1 MNWDIWYG
9 VEEILLDSS
18 VCPILAVVPDNQDD
32 ALNVGAVNPK
42 FWQEVH
48 VWQARHWTIGLHGY
62 QHHYTTRNSGLLGLS
77 KLSEFAGLTARE
89 QEERIGKAMGILE
102 REEVAADIWVAPG
115 HSFDATTL
123 RILQSVGLTRL
134 SDGFSLYPCLDPEG
148 MLWIPQQLWRF
159 RSMPFGLWTICL
171 HLNRWTRQDLYRF
184 RMQVT
189 RFKHAITDFSSVI
202 SRYRDR
208 QWSGVDSMF
217 SCAYRK
223 AFTGKRRLA
232 ANSE

>member
-123 RILQSVGLTRL
+123 RILQSVRIDETKRWLFTL
-134 SDGFSLYPCLDPEG
+134 PVP
-148 MLWIPQQLWRF
+148 
-159 RSMPFGLWTICL
+159 RSRG
-171 HLNRWTRQDLYRF
+171 
-184 RMQVT
+184 
-189 RFKHAITDFSSVI
+189 HA
-202 SRYRDR
+202 
-208 QWSGVDSMF
+208 VDSTTALALSKYALRVMDNMPAPQ
-217 SCAYRK
+217 SMDPAGSLPLPDASNEIQARDH
-223 AFTGKRRLA
+223 RLFLCDFA
-232 ANSE
+232 LS